1 MENEL
6 LFSLSQFG
14 EFGQKRFQATLQPL
28 ETIRIPILCPEG
40 RWWLVYQ
47 IRFGNITADQLN
59 FRFNNIRNYFEE
71 NILIGTELLNHPID
85 PKPYLS
91 ISGRQGEIVV
101 ENTDAAEAHDFSI
114 VLLFVLMDKE
124 TAGKV
129 RKMSK
134 EAWEKLEQSG
144 EVE

>member
-6 LFSLSQFG
+6 LFSLSEFG
-14 EFGQKRFQATLQPL
+14 EYGQKRFRATLQPL
-28 ETIRIPILCPEG
+28 ETVRIPIPVPNG
-40 RWWLVYQ
+40 RWYLVYE
-47 IRFGNITADQLN
+47 IRFGDIEADQIN

-71 NILIGTELLNHPID
+71 NILVGTELLNHPIE

-101 ENTDAAEAHDFSI
+101 ENMNADHTREFSI
-114 VLLFVLMDKE
+114 VLEFVLMDKE

-134 EAWEKLEQSG
+134 EVWEKLEQSG